1 MADNSDLSRLLPDPP
16 PPRPARRDAA
26 LAAAMR
32 RFDGIPDPVAEAA
45 PRPAASRGGAGKRWG
60 PVGAFASILVV
71 ALISVPIALHT
82 PGGPVAPEPHTE
94 TAPRAGPAAPAPAP
108 APATQASAVP
118 AKAAAGRED
127 VPQLAAGGSTPAP
140 AQLAEA
146 EKPGAGAPVVA
157 GFVAPEAAAP
167 QAKMAAAA
175 PLPEPPP
182 SAADSDIV
190 VTAQRAAMPSFQS
203 ASPVTVISQEDIA
216 AEDRNIVVTGSRI
229 ARSRTRI
236 VDGRGDWNACTVD
249 DPAHSL
255 RGCKQLIDPG
265 AKGPSGAAA
274 ARVADGLALAWRGDW
289 NEAIASFDQ
298 AIALRPGLAIAWLNR
313 GLAYRSQ
320 GDLTHA
326 AADLDQAVRYG
337 GDAARNHYHRSLL
350 WRQLGNIRGAQADA
364 KRAIDLDPAYS
375 AILD

>member
-1 MADNSDLSRLLPDPP
+1 
-16 PPRPARRDAA
+16 
-26 LAAAMR
+26 MR
-32 RFDGIPDPVAEAA
+32 RFDGIPDPAPEAT
-45 PRPAASRGGAGKRWG
+45 PRPAASRAGAGRRWG
-60 PVGAFASILVV
+60 PVGALASILAV
-71 ALISVPIALHT
+71 ALISVPIALRT
-82 PGGPVAPEPHTE
+82 PGGPVAPEPHTQA
-94 TAPRAGPAAPAPAP
+94 APPAGPAVPAPAP

-118 AKAAAGRED
+118 AKTAVGRD
-127 VPQLAAGGSTPAP
+127 AVPQVAAGSTPAP
-140 AQLAEA
+140 AQPAEA
-146 EKPGAGAPVVA
+146 EEPGAGAPVVA

-182 SAADSDIV
+182 AAADSDIV
-190 VTAQRAAMPSFQS
+190 VTAQRAAIPNFQS

-289 NEAIASFDQ
+289 DEAIADFDQ
-298 AIALRPGLAIAWLNR
+298 AIALRPRLAIAWLNR
-313 GLAYRSQ
+313 GLAHRSQ
-320 GDLTHA
+320 GDLTRA

-337 GDAARNHYHRSLL
+337 GDAARNHYHRSQVR
-350 WRQLGNIRGAQADA
+350 RQLGDIRGAQADA
-364 KRAIDLDPAYS
+364 RRAVDLDPAYS
-375 AILD
+375 TILD